1 MKKSS
6 SVPKNPLRLKTRQER
21 NQSKL
26 NKVNT
31 RISQLEAS
39 QNTLNKQEYLNKA
52 ASRISGVSES
62 SLAQGKLGQ
71 LQKKKQRI
79 ENMITPGRQKT
90 GKAAKKGK

>member
-1 MKKSS
+1 MKKPSAG
-6 SVPKNPLRLKTRQER
+6 PKNPLRLKTRQER

-31 RISQLEAS
+31 RISKLESS
-39 QNTLNKQEYLNKA
+39 QKELNKQEYLNKA
-52 ASRISGVSES
+52 ASRITGVSES

-90 GKAAKKGK
+90 VKTVKKGK